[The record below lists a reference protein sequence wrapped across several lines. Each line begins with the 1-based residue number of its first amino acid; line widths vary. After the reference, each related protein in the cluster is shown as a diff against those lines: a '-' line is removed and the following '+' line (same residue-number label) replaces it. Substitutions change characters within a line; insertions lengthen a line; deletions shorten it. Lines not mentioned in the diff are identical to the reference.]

1 VTLGNEKTEVFFLFR
16 MFARKTVLHPI
27 TGRTDR
33 QTDRVR
39 RNMRPPPREEGRIII
54 GRYANLPGNA

>member
-1 VTLGNEKTEVFFLFR
+1 VTLGNEKTEVFLFW

-33 QTDRVR
+33 QSATQYAA
-39 RNMRPPPREEGRIII
+39 PPREERRIISLV
-54 GRYANLPGNA
+54 RLCASLTASRK

>member
-1 VTLGNEKTEVFFLFR
+1 MTLGNEKTEVFLFW

-33 QTDRVR
+33 QTECDAICGPLLR
-39 RNMRPPPREEGRIII
+39 RW
-54 GRYANLPGNA
+54 AA